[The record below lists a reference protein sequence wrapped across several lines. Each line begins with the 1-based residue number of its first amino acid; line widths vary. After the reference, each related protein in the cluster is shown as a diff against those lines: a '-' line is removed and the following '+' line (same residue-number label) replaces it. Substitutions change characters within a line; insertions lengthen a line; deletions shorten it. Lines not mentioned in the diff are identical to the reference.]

1 MQGRIVWYRPQ
12 QRLGVVAAS
21 DGAELAF
28 SLPDTNLLEADANLH
43 GGDLVEF
50 EKCSEQ
56 GNCRAIDIRLIKR
69 WVDHLNDQY
78 RPLVNEFHSV
88 VHIAQ

>member
-1 MQGRIVWYRPQ
+1 MKGRVVWYRPR
-12 QRLGVVAAS
+12 QRLGVVAAG

-28 SLPDTNLLEADANLH
+28 SLPDAEANLH

-50 EKCSEQ
+50 KTRNDQESSE
-56 GNCRAIDIRLIKR
+56 AVDVRLIKR
-69 WVDHLNDQY
+69 WVDHLNDQH

-88 VHIAQ
+88 VQIAQ